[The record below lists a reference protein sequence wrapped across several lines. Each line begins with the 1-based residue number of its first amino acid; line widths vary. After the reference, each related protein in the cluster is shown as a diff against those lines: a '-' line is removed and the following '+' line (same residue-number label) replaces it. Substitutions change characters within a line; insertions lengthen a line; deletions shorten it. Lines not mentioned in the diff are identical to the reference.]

1 MKIMEDKQLIAHL
14 NSVLVFKNNNLR
26 SEHEV
31 SVAKYLSQ
39 STCRRVR
46 VAGHQSQCISRRD
59 LSTSR
64 VAMIHVFPR

>member
-39 STCRRVR
+39 GTSRRVP
-46 VAGHQSQCISRRD
+46 VPGYESQG
-59 LSTSR
+59 TSR
-64 VAMIHVFPR
+64 NVSVAET

>member
-39 STCRRVR
+39 GTSRRVR

-64 VAMIHVFPR
+64 VVMIHVFPR